1 MKNTRAYSMDV
12 INRIRSTISH
22 YVVSDDIPLNGRL
35 FNVITGICAVF
46 VLLNSLISPD
56 SNIFLAI
63 TFVITIGLIVLVNRT
78 KRYHLGALVFVIL
91 FTFVIFP
98 YLYITNAGISG
109 GMILYMVFGAAVIC
123 QLLEGRLCVA
133 ALAIYLTTIVT
144 LITLDYYSQQL
155 ALDFVISFDS
165 EFTRYFDVGAAIVFC
180 SIAMGLLIKFQN
192 RVYIDEKK
200 KAEAASQA
208 KSEFLANMSHEMRTP
223 MNAIIGMATIGK
235 SATNIQRKDYAF
247 EKIENASNHLHGV
260 INDILDMSKI
270 EANKLELTPVAF
282 EFEKMLQKVVNIIN
296 FRVME
301 KHQNFSVR
309 VDKSIP
315 PVLICDEQRLVQVL
329 TNLLSNAVK
338 FTKEHGDIRL
348 RAGLIEKRNGSC
360 LIGIE
365 IEDNGIGISPEQ
377 KTQLF
382 MPFEQAESSTTR
394 RYGGTGLGLTI
405 SKRIVELM
413 GGQIEVTS
421 ELGQGSVFTVTIR
434 AQVPVADDTA
444 NVLPLGSIKWKNM
457 SILVVDNNPVT
468 MKTFLDVSHRLD
480 MAFDIA
486 TTSEE
491 IHELLEGDL
500 KPYDLCFI
508 EWNMPGIDGL
518 ELTRRLRERI
528 PAKSSVF
535 MVTSTDWDAY
545 DESAQSVGVDGFL
558 ARPLFP
564 SSIIDCMSKHYH
576 TGENYERQDTKETN
590 DIFEGFRV
598 LLVEDVAINREIILA
613 VLEPTLLV
621 IDCTENGQEALDAFQ
636 ENPGLYDLIFMD
648 LQMPKMDGYEATRS
662 IRALGTPE
670 STQIPIIAI
679 TANVFKEDID
689 KCLAAGMNGHL
700 GKPLDFEK
708 VLEVL
713 RQYLVSP
720 KSAVA
725 DKRTPVKSTKVS

>member
-1 MKNTRAYSMDV
+1 MDV
-12 INRIRSTISH
+12 IRWIKSTISY
-22 YVVSDDIPLNGRL
+22 YVVSENIPLNGRL
-35 FNVITGICAVF
+35 FNVVTGLCAIFILINSIT
-46 VLLNSLISPD
+46 SPV
-56 SNIFLAI
+56 SNIFLFSTFFI
-63 TFVITIGLIVLVNRT
+63 TLGLIIWVNKT
-78 KRYHLGALVFVIL
+78 GSYQAGALVFII
-91 FTFVIFP
+91 FFIAVIFP
-98 YLYITNAGISG
+98 YLFIYNAGISG
-109 GMILYMVFGAAVIC
+109 GMTLYMVLGAAVIF
-123 QLLEGRLCVA
+123 QLLDGRLCAA
-133 ALAIYLTTIVT
+133 ALAVYLTVIVA
-144 LITLDYYSQQL
+144 LIALDYNSLQQSL
-155 ALDFVISFDS
+155 GIIVPFETDLI
-165 EFTRYFDVGAAIVFC
+165 RYFDVGAGIVFC
-180 SIAMGLLIKFQN
+180 SIALGLLIKFQN
-192 RVYIDEKK
+192 QVYIDEKK